1 MLLDIKDLKPN
12 FPRACTE
19 EGKRFHFEW
28 KADVISGDISHI
40 YLYHQLL
47 ETYIFSLSTAF
58 PWSGL
63 GCRPAVQI
71 KFKKSATS
79 LAIVHST

>member
-28 KADVISGDISHI
+28 KADVISGDFR
-40 YLYHQLL
+40 
-47 ETYIFSLSTAF
+47 TYIFTTN
-58 PWSGL
+58 
-63 GCRPAVQI
+63 C
-71 KFKKSATS
+71 
-79 LAIVHST
+79 

>member
-19 EGKRFHFEW
+19 EGKRFHFSW
-28 KADVISGDISHI
+28 KADISHI

-47 ETYIFSLSTAF
+47 ETYFFFLSLPPFLEVVLDAGQQYKLNSQNCDQ
-58 PWSGL
+58 S
-63 GCRPAVQI
+63 RD
-71 KFKKSATS
+71 S
-79 LAIVHST
+79 

>member
-28 KADVISGDISHI
+28 KADVISGDISHT

-47 ETYIFSLSTAF
+47 ETYIFFSLSRLSLK
-58 PWSGL
+58 WSWMQ
-63 GCRPAVQI
+63 V
-71 KFKKSATS
+71 S
-79 LAIVHST
+79 STN

>member
-1 MLLDIKDLKPN
+1 MVAMLLDIKDLKLN

-19 EGKRFHFEW
+19 EGKRFHFSW

-47 ETYIFSLSTAF
+47 ETYIFLLSLPPFLEVVLDA
-58 PWSGL
+58 GQQYKL
-63 GCRPAVQI
+63 NLQNCD
-71 KFKKSATS
+71 
-79 LAIVHST
+79 